1 MLKIDNLHS
10 DLLPPVSKQLIDS
23 LEQRCPEKCPD
34 LCMDQ
39 KEIWFYA
46 GQRSMVRLLKKAYE
60 EQNETKLLKEE

>member
-1 MLKIDNLHS
+1 MAHDPNA
-10 DLLPPVSKQLIDS
+10 LPSISKQLIDV

-34 LCMDQ
+34 ISMDQ

-60 EQNETKLLKEE
+60 DQNESILIKEE

>member
-1 MLKIDNLHS
+1 MLRIDYLHG
-10 DLLPPVSKQLIDS
+10 DLLPPVNKQLVDA

-34 LCMDQ
+34 LSMDQ

-60 EQNETKLLKEE
+60 DQNQTTLLKEE